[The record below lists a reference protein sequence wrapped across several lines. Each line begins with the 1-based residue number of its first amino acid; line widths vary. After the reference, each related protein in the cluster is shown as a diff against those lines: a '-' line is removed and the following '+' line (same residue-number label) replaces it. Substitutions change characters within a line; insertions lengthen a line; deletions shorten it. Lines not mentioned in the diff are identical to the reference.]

1 MEFAERKNHRLKN
14 YDYGT
19 YGYYHVTICTHH
31 RFHLLSDVVGDNAQV
46 ILSDIGK
53 KVSECWN
60 NIALLNPNV
69 ELDQYVIMPNHIHGI
84 IVLRNPEIYKYHEKS
99 YDFEIS
105 ESPEHRSL
113 QGLIRDFKS
122 VTTRYYKSMYHV
134 PHSLWQDSFY
144 DEKIKNLEQ
153 YRNTCRYITDNPR
166 NWHLDNLY
174 VER

>member
-69 ELDQYVIMPNHIHGI
+69 ELDQYVIMPTIFMVLSFCEIPKFISIMKNHMILKFRNLQN
-84 IVLRNPEIYKYHEKS
+84 IVLCK
-99 YDFEIS
+99 
-105 ESPEHRSL
+105 
-113 QGLIRDFKS
+113 G
-122 VTTRYYKSMYHV
+122 
-134 PHSLWQDSFY
+134 
-144 DEKIKNLEQ
+144 
-153 YRNTCRYITDNPR
+153 
-166 NWHLDNLY
+166 
-174 VER
+174 